1 MTYWLGVDTGGTFTD
16 FVLWAETEGV
26 RIHKV
31 LSTPSAPEQAILQ
44 GIDELKLADALAR
57 GELTVVHGT
66 TVATNAALEGKGA
79 RTVFITNEGLEDVL
93 LIGRQ
98 AREELYNLTPTKR
111 RDALGETHFLG
122 VDSRVDKDGQGLRAL
137 TPDALAVLVAQVAAL
152 NPESVAISLLFDFL
166 NADDERRI
174 AAALKQTGRFVCSAA
189 DVLPLAGEYERG
201 MAVWLNAWLGP
212 KVADYIAR
220 LDQALSGAGLS
231 IMQSHGGTV
240 AANLAARQAVS
251 LLLSGPAGG
260 LCAAREVARSVDQP
274 AVMTFDMGGTST
286 DVALIDGELRLTL
299 EGKIGHWPVAVPMV
313 DMHTIGAGG
322 GSIAYVDDAGMLH
335 VGPESAGADPGPACY
350 GRGGRQL
357 TVTDANLLAGRLQPS
372 FALGGS
378 LALDRAA
385 ASHACATLAAAL
397 GLSEADTVAGVLA
410 LANEHMAQ
418 ALRVISVE
426 KGLDPTEF
434 ALLSFGGA
442 GGLHVCDL
450 AEMLSMRRAI
460 VPLNSGVLSAQGLL
474 QAPRQRELIRALP
487 SDPSI
492 DDVNALATEL
502 IAQGEAALSAEGAQV
517 RRRTVCV
524 DMCYRGQSFT
534 LPIAWQA
541 SPPLDSPSEAYLNG
555 MHQAQQAFHL
565 AHKARYGHALQLPV
579 VAVNVRVSLFADG
592 CALTLPSVS
601 AVRGDPSGAV
611 SMADCE
617 EPVPV
622 YRRHELG
629 AGQKIR
635 GPALIIEDVATT
647 YLKGGWTAS
656 VSAAGHLLL
665 GR

>member
-16 FVLWAETEGV
+16 FVLWSESEGV

-31 LSTPSAPEQAILQ
+31 LSTPAAPERAILQ
-44 GIDELKLADALAR
+44 GIDDLHLAAALAD
-57 GELTVVHGT
+57 GVLTVVHGT

-98 AREELYNLTPTKR
+98 AREELYNLTPPIR
-111 RDALGETHFLG
+111 QDALMETRVLG
-122 VDSRVDKDGQGLRAL
+122 VDSRVDKDGCSLRAL
-137 TPDALAVLVAQVAAL
+137 TPEGLAVLVARVAEL
-152 NPESVAISLLFDFL
+152 NPESVAVSLLFDFL

-174 AAALKQTGRFVCSAA
+174 TEALAQAGRFVCGAA

-260 LCAAREVARSVDQP
+260 LCAAREVALSVKQP

-299 EGKIGHWPVAVPMV
+299 EGKIGNWPVAVPMV

-322 GSIAYVDDAGMLH
+322 GSIAYVDEAGMLH

-350 GRGGRQL
+350 GRGGQQL

-378 LALDRAA
+378 LSLDRAA
-385 ASHACATLAAAL
+385 ASQACATLAAAL

-426 KGLDPTEF
+426 KGHDPSKF
-434 ALLSFGGA
+434 SLLSFGGA

-450 AEMLSMRRAI
+450 AEMLAMRRAI

-474 QAPRQRELIRALP
+474 QAPRQRELLRALP
-487 SDPSI
+487 QESTVVAI
-492 DDVNALATEL
+492 NALAAEL
-502 IAQGEAALSAEGAQV
+502 LAQGEAALQAEGV
-517 RRRTVCV
+517 RPQRRSVRV

-534 LPIAWQA
+534 LPIAWQTES
-541 SPPLDSPSEAYLNG
+541 SPDAMER
-555 MHQAQQAFHL
+555 AQQAFHL
-565 AHKARYGHALQLPV
+565 AHQARYGHALQLPI
-579 VAVNVRVSLFADG
+579 VAVNVRVSVFAEG
-592 CALTLPSVS
+592 CLLTWPC
-601 AVRGDPSGAV
+601 APTQWGDRCGAV
-611 SMADCE
+611 TLADCAQ
-617 EPVPV
+617 PVPL
-622 YRRHELG
+622 YRREELG
-629 AGQKIR
+629 AGQQIQ

-647 YLKGGWTAS
+647 YIRSGWTAS
-656 VSAAGHLLL
+656 VASTGHLLL
-665 GR
+665 TA

>member
-16 FVLWAETEGV
+16 FVLWSESEGV

-31 LSTPSAPEQAILQ
+31 LSTPAAPERAILQ
-44 GIDELKLADALAR
+44 GIDDLHLAAALAD
-57 GELTVVHGT
+57 GVLTVVHGT

-98 AREELYNLTPTKR
+98 AREELYNLTPPIR
-111 RDALGETHFLG
+111 QDALMETRVLG
-122 VDSRVDKDGQGLRAL
+122 VDSRVDKDGCSLRAL
-137 TPDALAVLVAQVAAL
+137 TPEGLAVLVARVAEL
-152 NPESVAISLLFDFL
+152 NPESVAVSLLFDFL

-174 AAALKQTGRFVCSAA
+174 TEALAQAGRFVCGAA

-240 AANLAARQAVS
+240 AANLAERQAVS

-260 LCAAREVARSVDQP
+260 LCAAREVALSVKQP

-299 EGKIGHWPVAVPMV
+299 EGKIGNWPVAVPMV

-322 GSIAYVDDAGMLH
+322 GSIAYVDEAGMLH

-350 GRGGRQL
+350 GRGGQQL

-378 LALDRAA
+378 LSLDRAA
-385 ASHACATLAAAL
+385 ASQACATLAAAL

-410 LANEHMAQ
+410 LANDHMAQ

-426 KGLDPTEF
+426 KGHDPSKF
-434 ALLSFGGA
+434 SLLSFGGA

-450 AEMLSMRRAI
+450 AEMLAMRRAI

-474 QAPRQRELIRALP
+474 QAPRQRELLRALP
-487 SDPSI
+487 QDSTVVAI
-492 DDVNALATEL
+492 NALAAEL
-502 IAQGEAALSAEGAQV
+502 LAQGEAALQAEGV
-517 RRRTVCV
+517 RPQRRSVRV

-534 LPIAWQA
+534 LPIAWQIEPSSGC
-541 SPPLDSPSEAYLNG
+541 SPDAME
-555 MHQAQQAFHL
+555 QAQQAFHL
-565 AHKARYGHALQLPV
+565 AHQARYGHALQLPA
-579 VAVNVRVSLFADG
+579 VAVNVRVSVFAEG
-592 CALTLPSVS
+592 CLLTWPS
-601 AVRGDPSGAV
+601 APTQWGDRCGAV
-611 SMADCE
+611 TLADCAQ
-617 EPVPV
+617 PVPL
-622 YRRHELG
+622 YRREELG
-629 AGQKIR
+629 AGQQIH

-647 YLKGGWTAS
+647 YIKSGWTAGVTS
-656 VSAAGHLLL
+656 TGHLLL
-665 GR
+665 TV